1 MPKPICDIC
10 KQPIT
15 TKERMRFKKDK
26 HPTIWVHLGCCFDD
40 WIEKRRWNQDKSN
53 IDNRVHLETY
63 EIDEGEM

>member
-15 TKERMRFKKDK
+15 TKERMRFKEDK

-40 WIEKRRWNQDKSN
+40 WIEKRRLANEQLVAISN
-53 IDNRVHLETY
+53 GGILK
-63 EIDEGEM
+63 